1 MSAFLHVHAQLEE
14 PLLAFGLHR
23 ARIRHPTG
31 RAQAEAQL
39 GCPFTALA
47 GSEYGDAVVHQRTLR
62 VTMVTTASRMP
73 TIQKRAVILLSGMPP
88 FW

>member
-1 MSAFLHVHAQLEE
+1 MSPFFDGSTAQLQ
-14 PLLAFGLHR
+14 LCLAVGGDAAGIAYPAGSADDFAQPGCPHTAFAGTEYGDFGLH
-23 ARIRHPTG
+23 
-31 RAQAEAQL
+31 
-39 GCPFTALA
+39 
-47 GSEYGDAVVHQRTLR
+47 QRTFR